1 MVFEAVE
8 CPTCGGV
15 DIHRHG
21 QSATGKKRYICRNEN
36 CTRKTFILDYTYKGH
51 LATVKQQI
59 AEMAINGSG
68 IRDTG
73 RVLGISPTTV
83 INELKKSRK
92 I

>member
-8 CPTCGGV
+8 CSTCGRV
-15 DIHRHG
+15 DIHGHG
-21 QSATGKKRYICRNEN
+21 QSATRKKRYICRNET

-59 AEMAINGSG
+59 AEMVINGSG
-68 IRDTG
+68 IRDTA
-73 RVLGISPTTV
+73 RVLGISLTIM